1 MTNIIKFPQKNTQ
14 PEDSDPATVK
24 PAKNCDSKKK
34 SIFDRSLHFVW
45 VVVVLIWPILKWLLS
60 LDVFFQ
66 MLRMIYH
73 WNTPGIYAGWT
84 FLLHFSAL
92 TALTYFVSFF
102 RPKGAR

>member
-14 PEDSDPATVK
+14 PKDSDPATVK

-34 SIFDRSLHFVW
+34 SVLDRSLHFVW
-45 VVVVLIWPILKWLLS
+45 VVVVLIWPILKWMLS

-66 MLRMIYH
+66 MLRMVYH

>member
-14 PEDSDPATVK
+14 PKDSDSVTVN

-34 SIFDRSLHFVW
+34 SVLAGSLYFVW
-45 VVVVLIWPILKWLLS
+45 VVVVLIWPILKWILS

-102 RPKGAR
+102 RPKGAK